1 MLRGAIIPVT
11 SPLVACLGTGV
22 NIIGNISVKFIVP
35 TGLCKVFEGKPA
47 SIMRIMLDTEERSPH
62 MLFISDPSATTL
74 FQVPW
79 SLMSGDQVTL
89 NGKAGEFALYT
100 IQLKLKETV
109 HSDGESCV
117 DYPNDHHESY
127 ADCVDA
133 EIREQI
139 LPSLGMFN
147 VHMESIISN
156 KFRVEFGQAK

>member
-79 SLMSGDQVTL
+79 SLMSGDQMTLKGDIGEFTL
-89 NGKAGEFALYT
+89 NT
-100 IQLKLKETV
+100 IQLKETV
-109 HSDGESCV
+109 HSDGGSCA
-117 DYPNDHHESY
+117 DYPSDQHESFT
-127 ADCVDA
+127 DCVDA
-133 EIREQI
+133 EMREKI